1 MEEDCR
7 CWRPADWSH
16 LPLDEL
22 SKKLSEYCRWWCTAV
37 APDLCTCLP
46 IVLISL
52 SPSATKPKKNHLSSN
67 NRPPIRCR
75 RQRESPPPPAVVP
88 RVPIG
93 RSSRSPRPLEKVQV
107 LEREREGEGAR
118 ERERYRELNA
128 VKDLFHME
136 GAVLLVVA
144 LSPFAFTGSNEAAT
158 IGVNSERK

>member
-52 SPSATKPKKNHLSSN
+52 SLRNKTQEKSPQLQQPPPNPLPPATGIAAPARRRPAIPDRKELAKPSPS
-67 NRPPIRCR
+67 
-75 RQRESPPPPAVVP
+75 RESAGF
-88 RVPIG
+88 R
-93 RSSRSPRPLEKVQV
+93 
-107 LEREREGEGAR
+107 EREREGEGAR
-118 ERERYRELNA
+118 ERYGELNA

-136 GAVLLVVA
+136 GAVPLVVA
-144 LSPFAFTGSNEAAT
+144 LSPLAFSGSNEAAT